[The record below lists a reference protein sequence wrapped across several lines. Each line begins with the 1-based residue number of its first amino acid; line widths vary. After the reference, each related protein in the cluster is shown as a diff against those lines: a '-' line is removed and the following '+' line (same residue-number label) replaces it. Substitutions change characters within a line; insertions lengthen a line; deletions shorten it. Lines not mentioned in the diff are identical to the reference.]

1 MVDPAGKWS
10 CQPALPMS
18 DGDYTLRALQTSPAG
33 RSSGASAP
41 APLSL
46 RTLVAPTFTQP
57 QASWPDSQSASRE
70 EYERELKVRQAEH
83 LRNIAKNKAPKWVP
97 CLHDVCP
104 HCLGTGQKI
113 DGSPCVH
120 NLDCTCPKCE
130 NVRMAP

>member
-1 MVDPAGKWS
+1 MRADLIEPNKNTQQVTTQIADRR
-10 CQPALPMS
+10 S
-18 DGDYTLRALQTSPAG
+18 DGVYCWHKVKMPV
-33 RSSGASAP
+33 P
-41 APLSL
+41 
-46 RTLVAPTFTQP
+46 PTFTQP